1 MGGSPTERS
10 PTDRP
15 RHLIWVT
22 TELRTGGAERC
33 LTRLAREL
41 PADRFRSTVVSLK
54 PLPDERTELL
64 EQLRAAGIPVRSL
77 EASRP
82 SELMRTVGRLKR
94 LFDDDPPDLLASF
107 LFHANLVTAWARRSN
122 RTVPWVANLRVA
134 DSSRWR
140 SVLERRALT
149 GATRI
154 ACVSRAVADAARRRL
169 RFAAERLV
177 VIPNGVDL
185 AEIDRQQ
192 GRADIAVGRTA
203 APRVAVVGRLEPQK
217 GLDRLFEAWG
227 AAPPKPAG
235 LRLGIVGQ
243 GSERERLEA
252 LARRVGIADVPIW
265 YGWRSEPW
273 ETLRETEVVLVP
285 SRFEGMA
292 NAMLEAMGAGKVVL
306 ATDVEGVR
314 DVLEGGDVPG
324 SGDSGVAPS
333 KFGLESQI
341 VPVDRLDLML
351 ARLTQV
357 LADKE
362 LAARV
367 GAANRRRIETQFAW
381 ETVLDRYAC
390 LFDSLV

>member
-1 MGGSPTERS
+1 MGGSPSDRS
-10 PTDRP
+10 PADRP

-41 PADRFRSTVVSLK
+41 PADRYRSTVVSLK
-54 PLPDERTELL
+54 PLPVERTELL
-64 EQLRAAGIPVRSL
+64 ETLRAAGIPVRSL
-77 EASRP
+77 DASRP
-82 SELMRTVGRLKR
+82 SDLMRTVGRLRR

-107 LFHANLVTAWARRSN
+107 LFHANVVTAWARRS
-122 RTVPWVANLRVA
+122 RPTVPWLANLRVA
-134 DSSRWR
+134 DPSRWR

-154 ACVSRAVADAARRRL
+154 ACVSRAVAEAARRRL
-169 RFAAERLV
+169 RLPSERLV

-185 AEIDRQQ
+185 TEIDRQL
-192 GRADIAVGRTA
+192 GRADGAVGRSV

-227 AAPPKPAG
+227 AAPPKPTG

-273 ETLRETEVVLVP
+273 ETLRETDVVLVP

-314 DVLEGGDVPG
+314 DVLDGTDETAPG
-324 SGDSGVAPS
+324 EAEAATT
-333 KFGLESQI
+333 FGPHSQI
-341 VPVDRLDLML
+341 IPVDRLDLML

-362 LAARV
+362 LATRV
-367 GAANRRRIETQFAW
+367 GAANRRRIETRFAW
-381 ETVLDRYAC
+381 ETVLDRYVR